1 MYRRVLHLEAVVF
14 LNKEFFHLSRL
25 EPRPI
30 KSACLQ
36 AHNAQLIFG
45 VEAKLASIALLHVNS
60 QIRSETLPIFFGK
73 NLFRFWFCDTLP
85 ECLPFLSSL
94 SEPALMSLK
103 EITLTF
109 HIESDGLHEQTE
121 RIEGILQYMAAHVQ
135 LRKVKLKLVVK
146 GDQDQ
151 LSLSDSFNP
160 DDISMQWVRALDKH
174 KGLQTLEVRVV
185 HYHIIRAINS
195 GCCGENPS

>member
-1 MYRRVLHLEAVVF
+1 
-14 LNKEFFHLSRL
+14 
-25 EPRPI
+25 
-30 KSACLQ
+30 
-36 AHNAQLIFG
+36 
-45 VEAKLASIALLHVNS
+45 
-60 QIRSETLPIFFGK
+60 
-73 NLFRFWFCDTLP
+73 
-85 ECLPFLSSL
+85 
-94 SEPALMSLK
+94 MSLK